1 VTPVRIYGWD
11 LPEDTS
17 RLREAAAR
25 LAAGQVD
32 VILLTTSMQVVNL
45 FRIAEE
51 EGIAQ
56 QVRDAFQSAFV
67 ASIGPTT
74 SETLEEYGLRA
85 DFEPSHPKM
94 GILVNETATRAQA
107 ALAGRR

>member
-1 VTPVRIYGWD
+1 VRVYGWD
-11 LPEDTS
+11 LPEDTAA
-17 RLREAAAR
+17 LREAAAR

-56 QVRDAFQSAFV
+56 QVREAFQSAYV

-74 SETLEEYGLRA
+74 SETLYEYGLKA

-94 GILVNETATRAQA
+94 GILVNEAAARAQA
-107 ALAGRR
+107 ALPGKR